1 MTVFEMAS
9 GCKMHR
15 TAESRTCKFLPLGK
29 WRTTLTQAMI
39 PHPFFTLSDHLD
51 FLGVTLQATPSGTRQ
66 TNGNTLQDRMRKT
79 IGPWKG
85 GRFMPLTMRS
95 HSCNTYAFSK
105 LLYKCNSID
114 LRVADFDMFKSSAK
128 SFIYADLLAKPCEL
142 VLFRSPKEGA

>member
-1 MTVFEMAS
+1 
-9 GCKMHR
+9 
-15 TAESRTCKFLPLGK
+15 
-29 WRTTLTQAMI
+29 MI

-51 FLGVTLQATPSGTRQ
+51 FMGVTLQATPSGTRQ
-66 TNGNTLQDRMRKT
+66 TNDNTLQDRMRKT

-85 GRFMPLTMRS
+85 GKFTPLTMRS
-95 HSCNTYAFSK
+95 HRCNMYAFRK